1 MLVSRKVRGILV
13 ADGIEGL
20 FGGNRRPAGPSLYR
34 KAATL
39 SAIEGLS
46 LGTREGRVLSR
57 RTSEKLCVAKRSSQP
72 EIQKQIQ
79 TSDLIN

>member
-1 MLVSRKVRGILV
+1 VRGILV
-13 ADGIEGL
+13 ADGIDGL
-20 FGGNRRPAGPSLYR
+20 SGGNRRPAGPSLHR
-34 KAATL
+34 KVATL

-57 RTSEKLCVAKRSSQP
+57 RTPEKLCVAKRSSQP
-72 EIQKQIQ
+72 EIQEQIQ

>member
-46 LGTREGRVLSR
+46 LGTHEGRVLSR
-57 RTSEKLCVAKRSSQP
+57 RTREKLCVAKRSSQP
-72 EIQKQIQ
+72 EIQEQIQ

>member
-46 LGTREGRVLSR
+46 LGTREVPVLSR
-57 RTSEKLCVAKRSSQP
+57 RTPEKLCVAKRSSQP

>member
-46 LGTREGRVLSR
+46 LGTREGRVLPR

-79 TSDLIN
+79 TSDVIN

>member
-1 MLVSRKVRGILV
+1 VLLSRNVRGILV
-13 ADGIEGL
+13 ADGIDGL
-20 FGGNRRPAGPSLYR
+20 SGGKRHPAGTSLHR

-46 LGTREGRVLSR
+46 LGTREGRVLSH
-57 RTSEKLCVAKRSSQP
+57 RTPEKLCVAKRSSQP

-79 TSDLIN
+79 TSDFIN

>member
-1 MLVSRKVRGILV
+1 MLV
-13 ADGIEGL
+13 ADGIDGL
-20 FGGNRRPAGPSLYR
+20 SGGNRRPVGPSLHR
-34 KAATL
+34 EAATL

-57 RTSEKLCVAKRSSQP
+57 RTPEKLCVAKRSSQQ

-79 TSDLIN
+79 TSDFIN

>member
-1 MLVSRKVRGILV
+1 MLVSRNVRGILV
-13 ADGIEGL
+13 ADGIDGL
-20 FGGNRRPAGPSLYR
+20 SGGNRRPAGPSLHR
-34 KAATL
+34 KVATL

-57 RTSEKLCVAKRSSQP
+57 RTPEKLCVAKRSSQP
-72 EIQKQIQ
+72 EIQEQIQ

>member
-57 RTSEKLCVAKRSSQP
+57 RTPEKLCVAKRSSQQ

>member
-79 TSDLIN
+79 TSDFIN

>member
-1 MLVSRKVRGILV
+1 VSRKVRGILV

-57 RTSEKLCVAKRSSQP
+57 RTSEKLCVTKRSSQP

-79 TSDLIN
+79 TSDVIN